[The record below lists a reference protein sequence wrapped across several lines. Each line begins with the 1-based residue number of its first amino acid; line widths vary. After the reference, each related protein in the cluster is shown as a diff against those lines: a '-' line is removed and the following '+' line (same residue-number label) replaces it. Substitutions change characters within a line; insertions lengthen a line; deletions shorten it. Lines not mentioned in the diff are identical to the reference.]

1 MNETDPGSSRRRI
14 GSLPHDPIP
23 WLLSARDPAVGAF
36 VRRDLLG
43 EEVDVRDLWLLR
55 EPLRL
60 ADKQQPDGSWRY
72 PVRKPPPLNY
82 DLYETINTLGVLV
95 GKYGLDRR
103 HPAVDRGAA
112 YVFSCQSA
120 EGDYRGIYGNQPAHT
135 YTPALM
141 EVLIQA
147 GYQDH
152 PSIDTAFRW
161 LLCTRQDD
169 GGWAIPARTRD
180 RRLVKDWQTVAAGP
194 PIAADRTRPFSH
206 MVTGMVL
213 RAFAADPCHRRS
225 PAAMDAAALLKS
237 RFFKPDTYPDR
248 RGRQYWTT
256 FTYPFQFTDLLTSL
270 DSLGQMGLPAEDP
283 DIAAAIAWFQEEQ
296 KADGSFALSMRRG
309 LSDKRLPYWLGL
321 AVCRALLRFEEAG

>member
-82 DLYETINTLGVLV
+82 DLYETLNTLGVLV

-152 PSIDTAFRW
+152 PPS
-161 LLCTRQDD
+161 TRPSAGCSARVRMTGGGPSPPGRAT
-169 GGWAIPARTRD
+169 GGWSKTGRRWPPALRLQPIARGPSPTWSRGWCCAPSQPIPAIDDLPQPWT
-180 RRLVKDWQTVAAGP
+180 RRL
-194 PIAADRTRPFSH
+194 S
-206 MVTGMVL
+206 
-213 RAFAADPCHRRS
+213 
-225 PAAMDAAALLKS
+225 
-237 RFFKPDTYPDR
+237 
-248 RGRQYWTT
+248 
-256 FTYPFQFTDLLTSL
+256 
-270 DSLGQMGLPAEDP
+270 
-283 DIAAAIAWFQEEQ
+283 
-296 KADGSFALSMRRG
+296 
-309 LSDKRLPYWLGL
+309 
-321 AVCRALLRFEEAG
+321 